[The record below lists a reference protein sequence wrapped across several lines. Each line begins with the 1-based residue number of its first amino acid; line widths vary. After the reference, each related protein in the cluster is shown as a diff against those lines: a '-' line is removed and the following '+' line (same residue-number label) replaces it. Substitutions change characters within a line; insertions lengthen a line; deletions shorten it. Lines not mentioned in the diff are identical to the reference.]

1 VGHVETRNTTVWPLT
16 GAGNDSRLPARPQEE
31 GTTEVSRRTD
41 YAIRILAELARR
53 PKGERV
59 SARRL
64 GEDLF
69 IPYAFARRI
78 VTQLN
83 RAGFVT
89 TRRGIGGGVGLARP
103 AQDINLRQ
111 IVSSLDGPI
120 VFNECTHDP
129 ATCALSPNCAVLHT
143 WRRADELIGSFLE
156 AQSLASVANGPVR
169 DRTSPPA

>member
-1 VGHVETRNTTVWPLT
+1 
-16 GAGNDSRLPARPQEE
+16 
-31 GTTEVSRRTD
+31 
-41 YAIRILAELARR
+41 LARR
-53 PKGERV
+53 PSGARV

-78 VTQLN
+78 VTQLS

-103 AQDINLRQ
+103 PQDINLAE

-120 VFNECTHDP
+120 VFNECTNDP
-129 ATCALSPNCAVLHT
+129 ASCALAPNCAVLHT
-143 WRRADELIGSFLE
+143 WRRADELIASFLE
-156 AQSLASVANGPVR
+156 EQSLASIAGAAVR
-169 DRTSPPA
+169 DDRTSLQA